1 MKTWLAVSLTIVS
14 IVAIEHTC
22 PADQRETESTSWRY
36 VTPPLGEP
44 FAYPPLRAISLSDQR
59 PADLEERITYRG
71 KKQRYAQLRY
81 GSPSSVRISI
91 VVDEIGPNDVD
102 LYVDARRN
110 RAIEPAD
117 KVSGDKLTW
126 RVPVEVAVV
135 EGDILKLVPR
145 TVIFRYGRLSRT
157 LGYATCGY
165 VEGQAKVGGQNV
177 AVRRVDGDGN
187 GFLNDPQDRLW
198 LDLDGRGRWDPL
210 EDQFPFAP
218 LLTLGGERFVVRSD
232 PLGKELS
239 FAKLEGTGTVR
250 LNLPALAGGEVE
262 DMAVTL
268 VSRDGIAATL
278 QGKTAEATLPI
289 GEYRCSTLLLTL
301 KDRRSG
307 QAWGYIFSD
316 NDALRQEW
324 HPLAKDGVL
333 TVNPVGN
340 LVFTS
345 PAGDAGTCVAGERL
359 QFRPGLYT
367 GEGLLITTV
376 YFGRELRSG
385 PIGNGPEAKIALL
398 GADGRKLDETTSGF
412 A

>member
-1 MKTWLAVSLTIVS
+1 
-14 IVAIEHTC
+14 
-22 PADQRETESTSWRY
+22 

>member
-135 EGDILKLVPR
+135 EGDIL
-145 TVIFRYGRLSRT
+145 
-157 LGYATCGY
+157 
-165 VEGQAKVGGQNV
+165 
-177 AVRRVDGDGN
+177 
-187 GFLNDPQDRLW
+187 
-198 LDLDGRGRWDPL
+198 
-210 EDQFPFAP
+210 
-218 LLTLGGERFVVRSD
+218 
-232 PLGKELS
+232 
-239 FAKLEGTGTVR
+239 
-250 LNLPALAGGEVE
+250 
-262 DMAVTL
+262 
-268 VSRDGIAATL
+268 
-278 QGKTAEATLPI
+278 
-289 GEYRCSTLLLTL
+289 
-301 KDRRSG
+301 
-307 QAWGYIFSD
+307 
-316 NDALRQEW
+316 
-324 HPLAKDGVL
+324 
-333 TVNPVGN
+333 
-340 LVFTS
+340 
-345 PAGDAGTCVAGERL
+345 
-359 QFRPGLYT
+359 
-367 GEGLLITTV
+367 
-376 YFGRELRSG
+376 
-385 PIGNGPEAKIALL
+385 
-398 GADGRKLDETTSGF
+398 
-412 A
+412 